1 MLYAD
6 RHSVWAVRRGVNTM
20 SEKENRC
27 KYCGVKTGSSQ
38 MCTECYEKLQRIR
51 KLKGILNNI
60 VRLEKEKKDE

>member
-1 MLYAD
+1 
-6 RHSVWAVRRGVNTM
+6 M